1 VNGRWVSRLLCAQ
14 PSRWARAHERVRRS
28 LSRSRAP
35 GRWGTKLYS
44 STLAPLVQ
52 CRSSAR
58 LTLDTCTGTMRDPGE
73 AWGTRS
79 GWSTSSDVALS
90 SISVGS
96 PHAHTHVPM
105 YPHSVR
111 TRKPT
116 RSMKIHAL
124 AFSLHYLLLNC
135 GAFPQFCANCGHA
148 SARTMRRRQTSGRGR
163 STATTV
169 APIARSCFVGPANGA
184 VSIGQRRPASGQHR
198 LAQASAGSAWVATV
212 APTGRSSGRP
222 CKMPGLRFCGR
233 RSIRCR

>member
-1 VNGRWVSRLLCAQ
+1 MCAQ

-96 PHAHTHVPM
+96 PHAHTHVP
-105 YPHSVR
+105 PLGTHEKANEINENTRPRLFFALPSFELWCLSPILCQLWTCLGEDDEAAPDVR
-111 TRKPT
+111 AREVDGDDGGAH
-116 RSMKIHAL
+116 RQE
-124 AFSLHYLLLNC
+124 LL
-135 GAFPQFCANCGHA
+135 
-148 SARTMRRRQTSGRGR
+148 RRACKRG
-163 STATTV
+163 S
-169 APIARSCFVGPANGA
+169 
-184 VSIGQRRPASGQHR
+184 QHR
-198 LAQASAGSAWVATV
+198 PAQASV
-212 APTGRSSGRP
+212 RSS
-222 CKMPGLRFCGR
+222 
-233 RSIRCR
+233 